1 MGLPPHHRMLFR
13 LRAALFRAMTTSRGD
28 SFAAVRI
35 PKEIA
40 RDVNVT
46 LGTFLAPHDE
56 LTRRSEA
63 GVRLAQLRAAG
74 GVPKRAPSVA
84 APVLVYFEKDRN
96 VRELAR
102 IGELLDAK
110 GIAWKRLDVAG
121 DEATLNFVM
130 LKAKCE
136 NDELPVVFVAD
147 TPVGGYQAL
156 VDADVSGDLA
166 RLVGGP

>member
-1 MGLPPHHRMLFR
+1 MLFG
-13 LRAALFRAMTTSRGD
+13 LRDTLFRAITTSRGD

-40 RDVNVT
+40 RDLNVT
-46 LGTFLAPHDE
+46 LGMFLAPREE
-56 LTRRSEA
+56 LTKRSEA
-63 GVRLAQLRAAG
+63 GVRLAELRAAG
-74 GVPKRAPSVA
+74 AVSKQAPREA

-102 IGELLDAK
+102 IEELLGAK

-130 LKAKCE
+130 LKAQCE

-156 VDADVSGDLA
+156 VDADVSGELA
-166 RLVGGP
+166 RLVAGP